1 MPYTIFNGQGTMKLR
16 ALLLSA
22 LLLAGPAQAKSL
34 PADHRQL
41 LETMNENGVRVYIN
55 FPPQVCVDGRADGA
69 YIGYNGSPNLVVC
82 QDNYDMGEDTS
93 VVDWTANDLDT
104 IRHEA
109 IHASQDC
116 AVGTSYD
123 NELALIFPSIS
134 EVVARLGIERA
145 RQIARV
151 YAERGADEETIK
163 HEFEAF
169 YAATYLTAS
178 QIEEIYTY
186 YCK

>member
-1 MPYTIFNGQGTMKLR
+1 MKLR

-22 LLLAGPAQAKSL
+22 LLLAGPAQAQSL
-34 PADHRQL
+34 PDDHRQL
-41 LETMNENGVRVYIN
+41 LDTMNENGVRVYIN

-69 YIGYNGSPNLVVC
+69 YIGYNGAPNLVVC

-93 VVDWTANDLDT
+93 VLDWTENDLDT

-109 IHASQDC
+109 IHATQDC

-145 RQIARV
+145 RDIARV
-151 YAERGADEETIK
+151 YAERGVDVEGIK
-163 HEFEAF
+163 LEFEAF

-178 QIEEIYTY
+178 QIEDIYTH